1 MSCTFWNMRRRLR
14 KQLGIERVV
23 EEEKAV
29 SETVPAQAE
38 EKAEQEEQAEPEEQT
53 AKKGRG
59 KRNDSGTN

>member
-38 EKAEQEEQAEPEEQT
+38 EKAEQAEPEEQT